1 MYGTLPSVRSSIL
14 MKPTLLI
21 LASCLI
27 WSPAFSDIIRDG
39 TLQARSDG
47 SSITLNWVTDD
58 ETGVVRFEIERR
70 VGTSGAF
77 GYIASVSPKGPS
89 LYEFVDPSTYRIS
102 STLYQYQI
110 KIVFSEGRTPV
121 YVGPVTVNHTVS
133 GVRRT
138 WGSIKA
144 MFR

>member
-1 MYGTLPSVRSSIL
+1 
-14 MKPTLLI
+14 MK
-21 LASCLI
+21 LALAVLSLCVVCT
-27 WSPAFSDIIRDG
+27 PAFADIIREG

-47 SSITLNWVTDD
+47 SNITLNWVTDD
-58 ETGVVRFEIERR
+58 ETNVARFEIERR

-77 GYIASVSPKGPS
+77 GYIGTIYPKGAS
-89 LYEFVDPSTYRIS
+89 LYEFVDHSAYKVS
-102 STLYQYQI
+102 STLYQYRI
-110 KIVFSEGRTPV
+110 KIVFSDNSTPV